1 MMDTEKLNSQKSALR
16 KRMRRRRSELS
27 LADREG
33 ASENLAGR
41 LERLSSFRKARGVHC
56 FIGLPDEVDTEPIF
70 TLCQALGKPTFV
82 PIQVPGKNLL
92 DVAAWRPGEP
102 LSTGPF
108 SVLEP
113 PPGDDFSSEDF
124 SGDGTPVDRSGI
136 DLVLAPGLAFDR
148 HGGRLGYGRGYY
160 DGFLAEMA
168 AEGLHPF
175 VIGLAFSFQI
185 VEEVPMGSRD
195 FPINGVLTE
204 KGFFE
209 AGNTEAGLIKS

>member
-1 MMDTEKLNSQKSALR
+1 MNDTEKLNSQKSALR
-16 KRMRRRRSELS
+16 KKMRRQRSKLS
-27 LADREG
+27 LADRER
-33 ASENLAGR
+33 ASEILAGR
-41 LERLSSFRKARGVHC
+41 LERLSIFRQARGVHC
-56 FIGLPDEVDTEPIF
+56 FIGLPDEVDTGPIF
-70 TLCQALGKPTFV
+70 TLCRALGKETFV

-92 DVAAWRPGEP
+92 DVAPWRPGDP
-102 LSTGPF
+102 LSPGPF

-113 PPGDDFSSEDF
+113 PP
-124 SGDGTPVDRSGI
+124 GDGTPVDRSGI

-160 DGFLAEMA
+160 DGFLAAMA
-168 AEGLHPF
+168 AEGFHPF

-204 KGFFE
+204 TEFFG
-209 AGNTEAGLIKS
+209 AG